1 VTRARVRG
9 AAACLTLALALV
21 LAATA
26 TAMPSGGERLLFRL
40 NGTNGYKVHAVGEGA
55 TGALVVSR
63 SRHPH
68 DTGVSASVYIARAEI
83 GRSRFETTL
92 GKLGQLDLRF
102 RPSGRVAYGKR
113 RRFCRGPDRYTTH
126 YGVFVG
132 TARFRGED
140 GYTAVNAHRIKGKE
154 VTPAVLHCFGFIS
167 SGPRSTIWDALT
179 SPSTLSLASPSS
191 AQAISEVDLRSPP
204 SLPHLLGGHG
214 RRTVLQAH
222 WHLAV
227 AAQAFGAVQRGHR
240 RPVFFA
246 GTLQT
251 EERLA
256 LVRLAAAVGSPAD
269 LLASDSLSTATVTPP
284 APFSGEGSFRHG
296 DDGTKSWVGS
306 LAASFPGA
314 PGVALTGPQFE
325 VGLSRGF

>member
-1 VTRARVRG
+1 MTRIWIRG
-9 AAACLTLALALV
+9 AACLTLAFALAV
-21 LAATA
+21 AATA
-26 TAMPSGGERLLFRL
+26 TAAASGGERLLFRL
-40 NGTNGYKVHAVGEGA
+40 HGTNGYKIHAVGEGA

-63 SRHPH
+63 GRHPH
-68 DTGVSASVYIARAEI
+68 DTGASASVYIARAQT
-83 GRSRFETTL
+83 GRSHFETTF

-102 RPSGRVAYGKR
+102 QPSGRVTYGKR
-113 RRFCRGPDRYTTH
+113 RRHCRGPDRYTTH
-126 YGVFVG
+126 YGVFLG

-140 GYTAVNAHRIKGKE
+140 GYTAVNAHRVKGKE
-154 VTPAVLHCFGFIS
+154 VTPAVLHCFDLIS
-167 SGPRSTIWDALT
+167 VGPRSTIWDALT
-179 SPSTLSLASPSS
+179 SPSTMSLTGPPAAEGSS
-191 AQAISEVDLRSPP
+191 KAGLGSPP

-227 AAQAFGAVQRGHR
+227 AAQAFGAIQRGHR

-284 APFSGEGSFRHG
+284 APFSGEGSFRHA
-296 DDGTKSWVGS
+296 DDGTKSWTGS

-314 PGVALTGPQFE
+314 PGVPLTGPQFE